1 MREGQRCIAIITINI
16 FYLQNIDVNVI
27 RKNAMCNIYVK
38 KIVLILHGTCIFRF
52 LVKISNVKLIFY

>member
-16 FYLQNIDVNVI
+16 FYLQNIDVKVI

-38 KIVLILHGTCIFRF
+38 KL
-52 LVKISNVKLIFY
+52 Y

>member
-38 KIVLILHGTCIFRF
+38 NCTDFTWNLYFQIFGEN
-52 LVKISNVKLIFY
+52 K